1 MLMAIRAGG
10 AWGVVLTVGTRE
22 LSGVGD
28 MPSCFEWCLHG
39 GIHLSKTTE
48 LKPYN
53 LCDLL
58 SLHYPTAKRTYVD
71 SFKDQGR
78 NPFSSPRPRPAPNSC
93 KMLGG
98 AWWEMALG
106 VF

>member
-1 MLMAIRAGG
+1 MLMAIRAAG
-10 AWGVVLTVGTRE
+10 AWGRGWAGGGADRTGE

-28 MPSCFEWCLHG
+28 MPSCIERCLHG

-53 LCDLL
+53 LCNLL

-71 SFKDQGR
+71 SLK
-78 NPFSSPRPRPAPNSC
+78 RPREKST
-93 KMLGG
+93 
-98 AWWEMALG
+98 
-106 VF
+106 F